1 MKIFFTGEAF
11 ESFLIRM
18 QIVQLFA
25 VDFDLLLV
33 MLDFLFQATNLF
45 IVCITLVQTAI
56 AHYECQAKN
65 TMVTSQ

>member
-1 MKIFFTGEAF
+1 
-11 ESFLIRM
+11 M
-18 QIVQLFA
+18 QIVQFFA

-56 AHYECQAKN
+56 AHYECQGEEHDGYQP
-65 TMVTSQ
+65 VGIDPG